1 MSFASAG
8 RRPRERGYTLL
19 MLTFILA
26 VLTVTIS
33 VALPY
38 WSKQAQREQEEELI
52 FRGLQY
58 AEAIR
63 VFRNRFG
70 RLPVKLEELYEVKP
84 RSIRQLWKDPMTENG
99 AWTLVFEGAN
109 PGGGQQLPPGQAPPP
124 PGQQPG
130 GQQGQQQ
137 PQLFTVPE
145 GDEDGDGNG
154 RIVTT
159 GPIAGVVSK
168 SDKEAMQI
176 FQDKER
182 HDEWQFTYQLLTA
195 PAGFG
200 VPNDKGG
207 GSFTGL
213 TVQKAEWIGRP
224 FRPGIVPPGG
234 GGPGGPTGLVDGTG
248 VDGKPIPR
256 PGSGS
261 GFGGKPT
268 PPQPRFPTDADG
280 DED

>member
-1 MSFASAG
+1 MRFAVSA
-8 RRPRERGYTLL
+8 RRAGERGYTLL
-19 MLTFILA
+19 MLTFMLA

-63 VFRNRFG
+63 IFRNRFG

-84 RSIRQLWKDPMTENG
+84 RSIRKLWKDPMTESG

-109 PGGGQQLPPGQAPPP
+109 PAGGQLPPGQAPP
-124 PGQQPG
+124 
-130 GQQGQQQ
+130 

-234 GGPGGPTGLVDGTG
+234 AGPGGPTGLIDGTG

-261 GFGGKPT
+261 SFGGKPAA
-268 PPQPRFPTDADG
+268 QPRFPTDADG